1 MIKNPNPQ
9 IDVSKC
15 SDEELL
21 LSKFWVQDSA
31 LYYEVNETR
40 NCRTYKYTL
49 ENDEL
54 KKFSQIEGGC
64 FRTFLFIFF
73 IFTFYPIT
81 AYIISDFNLTNG
93 VILVGYYAGMYF
105 IYSEKPEAKSK
116 MESVWKNYKDKI
128 YKVPPIE

>member
-9 IDVSKC
+9 IDISKC

-21 LSKFWVQDSA
+21 LSKFWIQDSA

-40 NCRTYKYTL
+40 NCRTYKYTI

-54 KKFSQIEGGC
+54 KKFSQVEGGC
-64 FRTFLFIFF
+64 LRIFFFIVF
-73 IFTFYPIT
+73 IFTFYPLT
-81 AYIISDFNLTNG
+81 MYVISDFNLINC

-105 IYSEKPEAKSK
+105 KYSEKPEARSK
-116 MESVWKNYKDKI
+116 MESVWKNHKDKI
-128 YKVPPIE
+128 YKAY